1 MTKKTEK
8 KIKVLY
14 LARWYPNRFDPMPG
28 LFIQRHA
35 EAAAKYC
42 QVGVVYT
49 HDKND
54 KPGKLFDAEFSVVNG
69 IPTAKVYYNNPKH
82 NIPFISNLI
91 KACRFLK
98 ANFIGIKKI
107 SKEMGG
113 FDLVHVHILTRLGVI
128 ALFYKIFQ
136 NKPYIITEHWSRY
149 LPVTGTYSGFFRKL
163 ATKWVVKNAAVV
175 TTVTQNLAIA
185 MQNRGLKNKNYRVLA
200 NVVDEQF
207 YLADINKTHKVQKTL
222 IHVSCFE
229 DRSKNI
235 TGMLRAI
242 SSLSKKRND
251 FILKLV
257 GDGMDFQAMK
267 DYANKLDIS
276 SERLVFT
283 GLLEGKSLVKEMSMA
298 DLLLVFSNYE
308 NFPVVINESF
318 VLGIPVLAT
327 RVGGIPE
334 FVNENNGMLVNSGDE
349 TAFEKALNDFLDNKL
364 HFNNSQ
370 IQQDSKRAFSPETI
384 GEELK
389 NIYKNVLGSI
399 K

>member
-1 MTKKTEK
+1 MKNTPDN

-35 EAAAKYC
+35 QAAAKYC

-49 HDKND
+49 HDKNE
-54 KPGKLFDAEFSVVNG
+54 KPGKLYDTELSIING
-69 IPTAKVYYNNPKH
+69 VPTAKVYFNNPQH
-82 NIPFISNLI
+82 NIPFISNLT
-91 KACRFLK
+91 KAYRFLK

-107 SKEMGG
+107 RKEMGG
-113 FDLVHVHILTRLGVI
+113 FDLLHVHILTRLGVI

-149 LPVTGTYSGFFRKL
+149 LPGTGTYGGFLRKL
-163 ATKWVVKNAAVV
+163 ATKWVVSNAAMV
-175 TTVTQNLAIA
+175 TTVTQNLSNA

-207 YLADINKTHKVQKTL
+207 YQAQNTKIPKAQKTL

-229 DRSKNI
+229 DKSKNI

-251 FILKLV
+251 FVLKLI

-267 DYANKLDIS
+267 DYAIKLEIPP
-276 SERLVFT
+276 ERLVFK
-283 GLLEGKSLVKEMSMA
+283 GLLEGKSLVKEMSAA

-318 VLGIPVLAT
+318 VLGIPVIAT

-334 FVNENNGMLVNSGDE
+334 FVNESNGILINAGDE
-349 TAFEKALNDFLDNKL
+349 KALEQNLNDFLDNKIQ
-364 HFNNSQ
+364 FDNSQ
-370 IQQDSKRAFSPETI
+370 IQQGSKRAFSPETI
-384 GEELK
+384 GNELK
-389 NIYKNVLGSI
+389 NIYLNALDLT
-399 K
+399 